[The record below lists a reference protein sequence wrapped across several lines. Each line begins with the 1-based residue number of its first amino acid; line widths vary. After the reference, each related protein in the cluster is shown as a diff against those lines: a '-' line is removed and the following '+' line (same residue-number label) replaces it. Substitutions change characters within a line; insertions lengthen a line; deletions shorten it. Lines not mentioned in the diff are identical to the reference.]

1 MKFAIPILWLVA
13 MAATRFGDPLV
24 VITAV
29 AVSGAVIVGWR
40 EWSTLRPLLRV
51 TTKIAGWSVLAT
63 AAMVGVTYLFFPL
76 LVREFP
82 EIGAQTHS
90 IYARFLS
97 HRTLPVLIAAILP
110 VVVAE
115 EVLWRGVFQQSMIR
129 AGVIASAGVYAVVHA
144 PSGSLLL
151 VSVAFVCGLYWSG
164 LRAISGSLI
173 PSLCAH
179 LVWDLALIVFPL
191 VVS

>member
-1 MKFAIPILWLVA
+1 MKFAIPILWLLV
-13 MAATRFGDPLV
+13 MAAARFGDPLV
-24 VITAV
+24 VIAV
-29 AVSGAVIVGWR
+29 LAVTSAAIVAWR
-40 EWSTLRPLLRV
+40 EWSAVRPLLRV
-51 TTKIAGWSVLAT
+51 TPAIAGLSVLAT

-76 LVREFP
+76 VVRSAP
-82 EIGAQTHS
+82 SLGTATHL
-90 IYARFLS
+90 IYERFLS
-97 HRTLPVLIAAILP
+97 HRTLAVLIATIMP

-115 EVLWRGVFQQSMIR
+115 EMLWRGVFQQSMIR
-129 AGVIASAGVYAVVHA
+129 AGVLATAGVYAIVHA

-151 VSVAFVCGLYWSG
+151 VGVAFVCGVYWSA

-191 VVS
+191 VIS